1 MTLITL
7 PKWTALIVYAIFRPG
22 ASIVVCVWMLINGD
36 YNWSAFAAGV
46 WASIAMREM
55 FKLKETFFND

>member
-7 PKWTALIVYAIFRPG
+7 PKWAALIVYVIIWPG
-22 ASIVVCVWMLINGD
+22 LSTTMCVWMLINGD
-36 YNWSAFAAGV
+36 YNWSAFASGV
-46 WASIAMREM
+46 WASIAVREM